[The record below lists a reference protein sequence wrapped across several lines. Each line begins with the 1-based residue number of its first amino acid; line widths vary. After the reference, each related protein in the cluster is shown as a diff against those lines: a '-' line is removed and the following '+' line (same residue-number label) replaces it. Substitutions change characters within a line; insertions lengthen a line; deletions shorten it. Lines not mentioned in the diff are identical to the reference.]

1 VGQFYFTKDEE
12 KINKGLES
20 FTLPSTNLALNN
32 VLKPLLKGFVHQ
44 TELMVINLER
54 LLNKQANNF
63 DPNTCK
69 LLARAGYSHEDINK
83 LAKNSNMTQLEG
95 KQVFV
100 KTRKV

>member
-1 VGQFYFTKDEE
+1 MGQFYFTKDEE

-32 VLKPLLKGFVHQ
+32 VLKPLLKGSVHQ
-44 TELMVINLER
+44 TELMVTNLER

-69 LLARAGYSHEDINK
+69 LLAKVGYSHEDINK
-83 LAKNSNMTQLEG
+83 LAKNSNMTQLKG

>member
-12 KINKGLES
+12 KINKGLEN

-44 TELMVINLER
+44 TELVVTNLER
-54 LLNKQANNF
+54 LFNKQANNF
-63 DPNTCK
+63 NPNAYK
-69 LLARAGYSHEDINK
+69 ILARAGYSHEDINK
-83 LAKNSNMTQLEG
+83 SAKDNNMTQLEG
-95 KQVFV
+95 EQVFV

>member
-44 TELMVINLER
+44 TELMVTNLER

-63 DPNTCK
+63 DHCFIFRFRGRRK
-69 LLARAGYSHEDINK
+69 LLAK
-83 LAKNSNMTQLEG
+83 L
-95 KQVFV
+95 
-100 KTRKV
+100 

>member
-44 TELMVINLER
+44 TELMVTNLER

-63 DPNTCK
+63 DPNACK

-83 LAKNSNMTQLEG
+83 L
-95 KQVFV
+95 V
-100 KTRKV
+100 KKENFWQNFKG